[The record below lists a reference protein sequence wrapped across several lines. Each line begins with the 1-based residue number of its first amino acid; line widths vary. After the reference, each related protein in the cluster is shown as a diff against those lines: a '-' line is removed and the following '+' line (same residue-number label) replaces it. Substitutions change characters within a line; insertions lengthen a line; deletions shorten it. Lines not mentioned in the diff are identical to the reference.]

1 MREPF
6 LPTLDLKKRLMFFIY
21 EKRFVIM
28 LSLSRFLSQKE
39 MFVSPKDMFEGKQKS
54 ISLVCSACR
63 RFDFIRRHMSSKINY
78 FSIYCCN
85 CVNMFS

>member
-1 MREPF
+1 
-6 LPTLDLKKRLMFFIY
+6 MFFIY

-39 MFVSPKDMFEGKQKS
+39 MFVSPKDMLEGKQKS
-54 ISLVCSACR
+54 KSLVCSSCR
-63 RFDFIRRHMSSKINY
+63 RIRHHMSSKMNY
-78 FSIYCCN
+78 FSIYCFN